1 MRRLAWAAAILGLA
15 ATTAPRAHAE
25 ILLTATESSG
35 AVVISGGGTAN
46 LADLTLAFGGDFASS
61 IAPADPLLLMGPSG
75 TGTADLYGTLTG
87 PGNFGSGMYTTVSD
101 GTGDRFGLTT
111 DNGALLLALPTG
123 YVSETT
129 LQGTITFAST
139 TTFASLGLTP
149 GTYVW
154 RWGAGANADSL
165 TLQFGISTS
174 PVPEPS
180 TLALAIAGGLTLA
193 GYGRRL
199 LRKGCD
205 R

>member
-1 MRRLAWAAAILGLA
+1 LA

-35 AVVISGGGTAN
+35 AVVISGAGTAN

-61 IAPADPLLLMGPSG
+61 IAPVDPLLLMGPSG
-75 TGTADLYGTLTG
+75 SGTADLYGTLTG
-87 PGNFGSGMYTTVSD
+87 PGNFGSGMYTTASD

-139 TTFASLGLTP
+139 TFARLGLTP

-154 RWGAGANADSL
+154 KWGAGANADSL

-180 TLALAIAGGLTLA
+180 TLAGGLTLA

-199 LRKGCD
+199 LRK
-205 R
+205 RPA